1 MSPWLISSSV
11 KQGFW
16 FFLRL
21 PCTHPTL
28 SYTECWGQG
37 VRTAQCSAWNCGASL
52 QLAEGLSSS
61 PLPAQLGKVG
71 WGQFPGAFLLPK
83 EAGSP
88 SREPIHSWPA
98 FRGQFCFQKAG
109 GFRSNLTALKIQ
121 PCVDG
126 ERVWTVRLAA
136 VVNPVSLAQKAS
148 SSRKPPWLPPRRA
161 ITKER
166 QHTPAPGREGL
177 SLALYNA

>member
-1 MSPWLISSSV
+1 VSE
-11 KQGFW
+11 
-16 FFLRL
+16 L
-21 PCTHPTL
+21 P
-28 SYTECWGQG
+28 S
-37 VRTAQCSAWNCGASL
+37 AQPGTVAPVCSWP
-52 QLAEGLSSS
+52 EGLSSS

-148 SSRKPPWLPPRRA
+148 SSRKPPLASSKKGYHQGKAAYSSSWEGGA
-161 ITKER
+161 E
-166 QHTPAPGREGL
+166 PG
-177 SLALYNA
+177 AV